1 MSSAS
6 RKFRLAG
13 IVLTTVLLVG
23 SSAVK
28 LSHAQTANPGMSESP
43 VHGKKLAETYCA
55 SCHGVDG
62 NSADPQFPKIAGQNP
77 DYIRLQLHAF
87 KNGARA
93 SPIMSAPASALTN
106 EQIAELARYFS
117 DQPVKPNVVK
127 DPQLARVGSRIFNE
141 PSRDAPPCVACHGQ
155 GGFGP
160 GGMTGGH
167 MGMMGGHMGM
177 MTGNAAEVPNLFGQH
192 ATYTAQQLDAFASGA
207 RHYTVMGPIAASLS
221 SQDRQAVAEYL
232 SGLQ

>member
-13 IVLTTVLLVG
+13 FVLTTVLLAG

-28 LSHAQTANPGMSESP
+28 LSHAQAANPGMSESP

-62 NSADPQFPKIAGQNP
+62 DPQFPKIAGQNA

-87 KNGARA
+87 KNGARG

-127 DPQLARVGSRIFNE
+127 DTQLARVGSRIFNE
-141 PSRDAPPCVACHGQ
+141 PSRDAPPCVACHGR
-155 GGFGP
+155 GGSGP
-160 GGMTGGH
+160 GGMT
-167 MGMMGGHMGM
+167 GGHMGM

>member
-6 RKFRLAG
+6 RKFRLAE

-28 LSHAQTANPGMSESP
+28 LSHAQAANPGMSESP
-43 VHGKKLAETYCA
+43 VHGKKLAETHCA

-87 KNGARA
+87 KDGARA

-127 DPQLARVGSRIFNE
+127 DTQLARVGSRIFNE

-160 GGMTGGH
+160 GGMTGDH
-167 MGMMGGHMGM
+167 MGITRRPH
-177 MTGNAAEVPNLFGQH
+177 GNDGRSHGNDDGQRRRGAKFVRPTCHLHSAATRRLRQRRTPLYGNGPDRRVVILARSPN
-192 ATYTAQQLDAFASGA
+192 SC
-207 RHYTVMGPIAASLS
+207 
-221 SQDRQAVAEYL
+221 
-232 SGLQ
+232 